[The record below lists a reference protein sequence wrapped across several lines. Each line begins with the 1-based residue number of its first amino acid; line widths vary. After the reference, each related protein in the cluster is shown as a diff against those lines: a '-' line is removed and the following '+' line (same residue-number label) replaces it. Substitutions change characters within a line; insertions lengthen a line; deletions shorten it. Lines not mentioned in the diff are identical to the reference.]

1 MILVLFVYL
10 STIKMPSIGTID
22 HGMLQTKLNT
32 YGIRGIVNNW
42 LNSYLHNTDRQQYV
56 NINDQDSDMANV
68 VCVCVA
74 SHNDLLLGQNYLY
87 YISMT
92 FVTPSLLKL
101 IIFADDTTIFWS
113 LSDVNELSR
122 NMSNGLVKLSI

>member
-42 LNSYLHNTDRQQYV
+42 LNSYLHNRQQYV
-56 NINDQDSDMANV
+56 NINYQDSDMANV
-68 VCVCVA
+68 VCLCGVPQGSTVGPK
-74 SHNDLLLGQNYLY
+74 LFII

-92 FVTPSLLKL
+92 SVTPSLLKL
-101 IIFADDTTIFWS
+101 IIFADDKYYYI
-113 LSDVNELSR
+113 
-122 NMSNGLVKLSI
+122 LVIE